1 MEAGSVRLTVRA
13 HYARFDAARRA
24 GYSAYMSTTENLF
37 VTKLHRAELGRR
49 LNAELERTCLAIA
62 AEDRAGQRWARE
74 HGYEG
79 YTSYASLN
87 DLTVRASV
95 FEALERLI
103 AIEVHS
109 FAKAL
114 DVERP
119 RALKLDS
126 LWINVMPKGGV
137 HTAHIHPQSAISGT
151 YYVTTPNGAAA
162 LKFEDP
168 RLAMMMAAPA
178 KKAKAKRENQSFV
191 SIAPKPGT
199 LLLWES
205 FLRHEVPLNRARG
218 QRISIS
224 FNYA

>member
-1 MEAGSVRLTVRA
+1 M
-13 HYARFDAARRA
+13 RRM
-24 GYSAYMSTTENLF
+24 GKIENLF
-37 VTKLHRAELGRR
+37 VTKLYRAEFGRR

-62 AEDRAGQRWARE
+62 TEDRAGQRWARE

-87 DLTVRASV
+87 DLTLRASV
-95 FEALERLI
+95 FEELERRI
-103 AIEVHS
+103 AGEVRS

-114 DVERP
+114 DYERP
-119 RALKLDS
+119 RALALDS

-137 HTAHIHPQSAISGT
+137 HTAHIHPRSAISGT
-151 YYVTTPNGAAA
+151 YYVTIPSGAAA

-168 RLAMMMAAPA
+168 RLAMTMAAPA
-178 KKAKAKRENQSFV
+178 KKPNAKRENQSFV

-205 FLRHEVPLNRARG
+205 FIRHEVPLNRARG
-218 QRISIS
+218 HRISVS